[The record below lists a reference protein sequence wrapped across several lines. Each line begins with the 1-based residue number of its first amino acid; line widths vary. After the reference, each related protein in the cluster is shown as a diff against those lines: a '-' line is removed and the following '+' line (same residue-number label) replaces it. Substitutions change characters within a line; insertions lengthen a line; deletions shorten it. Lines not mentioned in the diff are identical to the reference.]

1 MVAVGGRGLGEEG
14 VCLHVKAR
22 RQRGTMTRGRPASAV
37 TALGGAGGA
46 CATLAGS

>member
-14 VCLHVKAR
+14 DCLHVAAR
-22 RQRGTMTRGRPASAV
+22 EMTRGRPASAV